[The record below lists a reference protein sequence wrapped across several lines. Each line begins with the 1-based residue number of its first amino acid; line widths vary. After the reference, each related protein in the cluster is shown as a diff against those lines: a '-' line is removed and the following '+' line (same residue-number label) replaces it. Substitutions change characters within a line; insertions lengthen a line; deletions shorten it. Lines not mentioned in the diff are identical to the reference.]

1 MAGEEP
7 YPGVRVE
14 STPWLLL
21 PSWPRCHGLGPG
33 RKRLFTAWCLV
44 LQSTKGRE
52 PACAPKDGKSLFSG
66 LATGESSWSQHRQ
79 RRLQDHGKE
88 RKELF
93 SMTLQVWL
101 GLGVSR
107 TPAGTPRSYMM
118 ESHGKW
124 GGSVGPALNSLDFFC
139 CVECGFAYLG
149 LIARTLVVL
158 FQNHLALQ

>member
-1 MAGEEP
+1 MAREEP
-7 YPGVRVE
+7 CPGVRGE
-14 STPWLLL
+14 STPWPLL
-21 PSWPRCHGLGPG
+21 PSWPRCHGLVPG

-107 TPAGTPRSYMM
+107 PPAGTPRGHMV
-118 ESHGKW
+118 EGHGKW
-124 GGSVGPALNSLDFFC
+124 GGPRRACS
-139 CVECGFAYLG
+139 YLS
-149 LIARTLVVL
+149 
-158 FQNHLALQ
+158 